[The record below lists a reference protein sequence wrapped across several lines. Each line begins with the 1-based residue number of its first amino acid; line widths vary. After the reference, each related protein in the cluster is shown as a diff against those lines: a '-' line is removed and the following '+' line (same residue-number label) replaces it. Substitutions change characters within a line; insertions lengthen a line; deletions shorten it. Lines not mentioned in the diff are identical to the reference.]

1 MRETNLA
8 EVFAERAPPPP
19 LMAAEE
25 YNALLETLLE
35 NGTGYGKAKPV
46 AAYLLRNLRLMD
58 SDSNEESE
66 VAIKPLYLVMD
77 LEEWPN
83 EYGRSLALKDLWEQY
98 MSRMIG
104 EQDMNAPDFN
114 GPGLWTTKQSSF
126 DEDYLR
132 REGLDEKGRRYN
144 LYDPDPD
151 AYRLCLPMQQRV
163 TVPVPWGTYTIGKN
177 GTLAVREK
185 DIPALTEALQ
195 AIRSGKTTI
204 TEALYTKN
212 EKGETVARFDVY
224 GMEPGFLEKNYDTVA
239 LKPETQG
246 ILTAFTHRPTASS
259 EQQRTRP
266 GNRR

>member
-19 LMAAEE
+19 LMAAED
-25 YNALLETLLE
+25 YHALLETLLE
-35 NGTGYGKAKPV
+35 DGSGYGKTKPV

-58 SDSNEESE
+58 ADSGEESDVE
-66 VAIKPLYLVMD
+66 IKPLYLVMD

-83 EYGRSLALKDLWEQY
+83 EYGRTLALKDIWEQY

-104 EQDMNAPDFN
+104 EQDMNTPDFN
-114 GPGLWTTKQSSF
+114 GPGLWTAKQSSF

-132 REGLDEKGRRYN
+132 REGLDEKGNRYN

-151 AYRLCLPMQQRV
+151 AYRLCLPVEKRI
-163 TVPVPWGTYTIGKN
+163 TVPVQWGTYTIGKG

-185 DIPALTEALQ
+185 DIPELTEALQ
-195 AIRSGKTTI
+195 AVRSGKATI
-204 TEALYTKN
+204 EDALYTKDKQGN
-212 EKGETVARFDVY
+212 NVARFDVY
-224 GMEPGFLEKNYDTVA
+224 GMEPGFLEKNYGSVT

-246 ILTAFTHRPTASS
+246 ILTAFTHRPSAS
-259 EQQRTRP
+259 EQQGKRP
-266 GNRR
+266 GRRR